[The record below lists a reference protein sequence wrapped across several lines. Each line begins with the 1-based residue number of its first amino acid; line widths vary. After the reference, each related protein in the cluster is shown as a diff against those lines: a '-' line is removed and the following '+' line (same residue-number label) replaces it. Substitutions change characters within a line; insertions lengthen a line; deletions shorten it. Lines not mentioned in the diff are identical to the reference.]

1 MISSPRLGFLKAE
14 MHTPE
19 WAKHQCTSFDA
30 AAGETRAEATNILY
44 SLVKEEPTK
53 QDHITP
59 ESLALSLWLLRAV
72 NDNSLFSRFS
82 ITVRDM
88 YQHMIESFNP
98 DMVEDASMSLG
109 MRVERV
115 EGKIFR
121 VLALDFIRSNSHLS
135 GPRYRLAFQDIK
147 DGWVY
152 LDKSVLSKVLR
163 EHFVTRIK
171 EFYDS
176 LNATV
181 PVEILGDLHDLVQYI
196 ADQWIAIK
204 GKRTTDLGSVDQS
217 LFPPCIKEYLIEV
230 RDGVNL
236 PHMARFTMVSF
247 LHKIGMQNPEIMS
260 LFKTAPDFNQRITE
274 YQVDHVTG
282 QISGTEYSP
291 PKCEVLRSNHVCYW
305 GDDKLCHQEWL
316 RHPLQYYAVKKRGNS
331 RKASSRSS

>member
-1 MISSPRLGFLKAE
+1 MISAPRLGFLKPE
-14 MHTPE
+14 MQTPE
-19 WAKHQCTSFDA
+19 WARSQYTSFDRA
-30 AAGETRAEATNILY
+30 AAETREEATNFLY
-44 SLVKEEPTK
+44 SLVQEDVTK
-53 QDHITP
+53 PDHITP

-82 ITVRDM
+82 IAARDI

-98 DMVEDASMSLG
+98 DMVEDASLSLG

-115 EGKIFR
+115 EGKMFR
-121 VLALDFIRSNSHLS
+121 IRALDFIRSNTHLS
-135 GPRYRLAFQDIK
+135 GPRYRLAFQDITE
-147 DGWVY
+147 GWVY
-152 LDKSVLSKVLR
+152 LEKSVLSKVLR

-171 EFYDS
+171 EFYEMIGS
-176 LNATV
+176 AKA
-181 PVEILGDLHDLVQYI
+181 VEILGDFHDLVQYI
-196 ADQWIAIK
+196 GDQWTAIK

-217 LFPPCIKEYLIEV
+217 LFPPCIKEYLVEV

-236 PHMARFTMVSF
+236 PHMARFTLVSF
-247 LHKIGMQNPEIMS
+247 LHKIGMQNQEIMA

-305 GDDKLCHQEWL
+305 GEDKLCHQEWL
-316 RHPLQYYAVKKRGNS
+316 RHPLQYYAVKKKSNS
-331 RKASSRSS
+331 KKAFSQSS

>member
-1 MISSPRLGFLKAE
+1 MISAPRLGFLKPD
-14 MHTPE
+14 MQTPE
-19 WAKHQCTSFDA
+19 WARSQYTSFDRA
-30 AAGETRAEATNILY
+30 AAETREEATNFLY
-44 SLVKEEPTK
+44 SLVQEDVRKP
-53 QDHITP
+53 DHITP

-82 ITVRDM
+82 IAARDI

-98 DMVEDASMSLG
+98 DMVEDVSLSLG

-115 EGKIFR
+115 EGKMFR
-121 VLALDFIRSNSHLS
+121 IRALDFIHSNTHLS
-135 GPRYRLAFQDIK
+135 GTRYRLAFQDITE
-147 DGWVY
+147 GWVY
-152 LDKSVLSKVLR
+152 LEKSVLSKVLR

-171 EFYDS
+171 EFYEMIGS
-176 LNATV
+176 ANA
-181 PVEILGDLHDLVQYI
+181 VEILGDFHDLVQYI
-196 ADQWIAIK
+196 GDQWTAIK
-204 GKRTTDLGSVDQS
+204 GKRTTDLGRVDQS
-217 LFPPCIKEYLIEV
+217 LFPPCIKEYLVEV

-236 PHMARFTMVSF
+236 PHMARFTLVSF
-247 LHKIGMQNPEIMS
+247 LHKIGMQNPEIMA

-316 RHPLQYYAVKKRGNS
+316 RHPLQYYAVKKKSNS
-331 RKASSRSS
+331 KKASAQSS

>member
-1 MISSPRLGFLKAE
+1 MISSPRLGFLREE
-14 MHTPE
+14 MHSPE
-19 WAKHQCTSFDA
+19 WASSQYTSFDRNA
-30 AAGETRAEATNILY
+30 AQTRQDAENFLY
-44 SLVKEEPTK
+44 SLVQEDVTK
-53 QDHITP
+53 PDHITP
-59 ESLALSLWLLRAV
+59 ESLALSLWLLRAI
-72 NDNSLFSRFS
+72 NDSSLFSRFS
-82 ITVRDM
+82 VTARDI
-88 YQHMIESFNP
+88 YQHMIETFNP

-121 VLALDFIRSNSHLS
+121 IRALDYIRSSTHLS
-135 GPRYRLAFQDIK
+135 GARYRLAFQDIK
-147 DGWVY
+147 EGWVY
-152 LDKSVLSKVLR
+152 LEKSVLSKVLR

-171 EFYDS
+171 EFYESIDQR
-176 LNATV
+176 AAV
-181 PVEILGDLHDLVQYI
+181 QILGEFHDLVQYI
-196 ADQWIAIK
+196 GDQWIAIK

-217 LFPPCIKEYLIEV
+217 LFPPCIKEYLVEV

-236 PHMARFTMVSF
+236 PHMARFTLVSF
-247 LHKIGMQNPEIMS
+247 LHKIGMQNPEIMA

-316 RHPLQYYAVKKRGNS
+316 RHPLQYYAVKKRGS
-331 RKASSRSS
+331 SKKASSQLS